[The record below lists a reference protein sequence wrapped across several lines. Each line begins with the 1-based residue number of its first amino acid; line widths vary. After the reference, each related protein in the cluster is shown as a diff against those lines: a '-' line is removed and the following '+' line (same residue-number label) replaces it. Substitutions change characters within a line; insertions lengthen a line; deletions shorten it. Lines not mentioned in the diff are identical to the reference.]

1 MRLMK
6 QECHN
11 PKRSLKWPNLAL
23 QLMPL
28 LWENLANQLNSVR
41 ASTPYTYS
49 FNTGTT
55 AEPDLATRTE
65 RLKAALEAATTAGNQ
80 QMIESVKAALENREA
95 KMELPSM
102 ESGPQAFL
110 KALNEKK

>member
-6 QECHN
+6 QGGHN
-11 PKRSLKWPNLAL
+11 SKRSLKWPNLAL

-49 FNTGTT
+49 FNAGTT

>member
-1 MRLMK
+1 
-6 QECHN
+6 
-11 PKRSLKWPNLAL
+11 
-23 QLMPL
+23 MPL
-28 LWENLANQLNSVR
+28 LWENLANQLNSIR

-49 FNTGTT
+49 FNAGNA
-55 AEPDLATRTE
+55 AEPDLSTRHE
-65 RLKAALEAATTAGNQ
+65 RLKAALDAATTAGNQ

-110 KALNEKK
+110 KALNEKKELGGT

>member
-1 MRLMK
+1 
-6 QECHN
+6 
-11 PKRSLKWPNLAL
+11 
-23 QLMPL
+23 MPL
-28 LWENLANQLNSVR
+28 LWENLTNQLNSVR

-49 FNTGTT
+49 FNGGTA
-55 AEPDLATRTE
+55 AEPDQSTRNE
-65 RLKAALEAATTAGNQ
+65 RLKAALEAATASGNE

-110 KALNEKK
+110 KELSDKKTK